1 MIDVRSYEASIFT
14 NVRKNSDTLYTHSDF
29 SACPL
34 ESIFVR
40 NKNHSPAD
48 FSGAVMHIYENG
60 YNLWVPMLFFMEYQ
74 CEFTV
79 FRIGKRY
86 LFFGNGYIV
95 SHGTPFNVISR
106 VGGHI

>member
-48 FSGAVMHIYENG
+48 FSGAVM
-60 YNLWVPMLFFMEYQ
+60 
-74 CEFTV
+74 
-79 FRIGKRY
+79 
-86 LFFGNGYIV
+86 YIC
-95 SHGTPFNVISR
+95 
-106 VGGHI
+106 

>member
-60 YNLWVPMLFFMEYQ
+60 YNLWVPMLFFMKRY
-74 CEFTV
+74 CVFTV
-79 FRIGKRY
+79 FRIGK
-86 LFFGNGYIV
+86 LCLCAFNGLLIERLIDMNAEK
-95 SHGTPFNVISR
+95 SEI
-106 VGGHI
+106 